1 MIRNKLTDFYKL
13 PKQINFF
20 QGPIQTTLKVN
31 LYLSCF
37 SNGNIGVE
45 KYRSIFICSQWC
57 NLRRIWDLRVSC
69 LLCSSEVYMFCTCFA
84 SFRTM
89 ISKSL
94 KDTDITIVHAKW
106 LQSYPI
112 FCSLPGSSV
121 HGILQARILEWVA
134 MPNLRIKPTSSHL
147 LYWQAGSLSLAP
159 PRKPWYNYR
168 FLGKR
173 CFKLQTHRSKI

>member
-1 MIRNKLTDFYKL
+1 MICIFHAFQMVILEYKSTGQYL
-13 PKQINFF
+13 YAVNDVILEGFEICEWVVFF
-20 QGPIQTTLKVN
+20 VL
-31 LYLSCF
+31 L
-37 SNGNIGVE
+37 
-45 KYRSIFICSQWC
+45 RSIC
-57 NLRRIWDLRVSC
+57 
-69 LLCSSEVYMFCTCFA
+69 FCTCFA

-112 FCSLPGSSV
+112 LCSLPGSSV

-159 PRKPWYNYR
+159 PWKPWYNYR